1 MATEYD
7 VVVSTFDVAH
17 LRPKEDGRFP
27 RPRSYLH
34 PKTLCGSSTAGW
46 TWWRT
51 LPAGEVDTYMQ
62 SVQRNDGLPPCSRC
76 LAAVRKE
83 GTR

>member
-1 MATEYD
+1 MIEYD

-17 LRPKEDGRFP
+17 LRPKGDGTFP
-27 RPRSYLH
+27 H
-34 PKTLCGSSTAGW
+34 PKTLCGNTTGGW

-51 LPAGEVDTYMQ
+51 LPTDEVETYMQ

-76 LAAVRKE
+76 LTAVRKE

>member
-1 MATEYD
+1 MTIEYD

-17 LRPKEDGRFP
+17 LRPKVPDGTP
-27 RPRSYLH
+27 VTERPT
-34 PKTLCGSSTAGW
+34 TLCGNTTGGW

-51 LPAGEVDTYMQ
+51 LPADEVDRYME

-83 GTR
+83 GAR